1 MFGIGRP
8 HDKTTYATMENR
20 ALINHGDKNISKR
33 RWPVLAVLP
42 AVLLA
47 PALLLAFGFC
57 SRAGAAEVSPCP
69 PDWEAQIC
77 QLKSVV
83 EVLKKEHLTEIDVP
97 AFLDETIRL
106 GVKTLP
112 YAGFR
117 NAEEQQEQIK
127 KDERTRHGA
136 PGIGIIFETLPD
148 GLHIIDVVPDAPAAL
163 AGVLTGDLVVKMD
176 DNSLVGVDNTEI
188 AKYANGELGAPLK
201 LTLLRSIKNS
211 ARQRLE
217 FTLLRAIIKPRP
229 ATAKRIDGNVLYTRL
244 ANFPEPTIGD
254 YISVV
259 QAERKKGP
267 PVKAVILDL
276 RINGGGALNAAI
288 GITALFT
295 GRNKT
300 AMVTLQRDDKTQHRI
315 TTNWPDYELPV
326 MQGQDPLAP
335 LQADDWWRSVPLIV
349 MVDSQ
354 SASAAE
360 ATAAALK
367 DLGRAKLLGTP
378 TYGKGMAQTGV
389 GIRDGA
395 YVFWTNARNLR
406 PNGCPMEG
414 YGVVPDWIVAPRED
428 ADMDG
433 VLLGYREVD
442 IARAAYASKA
452 APDPFGDVRKERQRR
467 RDRRALAKLDESK
480 SAPLPQKEFASDKD
494 WQLKQALN
502 ALAGWPVQTV
512 SVNPRFMP
520 AQPACVKLDE

>member
-1 MFGIGRP
+1 M
-8 HDKTTYATMENR
+8 
-20 ALINHGDKNISKR
+20 
-33 RWPVLAVLP
+33 
-42 AVLLA
+42 LLT
-47 PALLLAFGFC
+47 PIAFFAFC
-57 SRAGAAEVSPCP
+57 LYSQTSAAEVSPCP

-77 QLKSVV
+77 ELKSVV

-148 GLHIIDVVPDAPAAL
+148 GLHIIDVVPDAPAAQ
-163 AGVLTGDLVVKMD
+163 AGVLSGDLVVKMD
-176 DNSLVGVDNTEI
+176 DNSVVGVDNAEI

-201 LTLLRSIKNS
+201 LTLLRGVKNS
-211 ARQRLE
+211 APKRLERLE
-217 FTLLRAIIKPRP
+217 FALLRAIIKPRP
-229 ATAKRIDGNVLYTRL
+229 ASAKRIDGNVLYTRL

-254 YISVV
+254 YINVL
-259 QAERKKGP
+259 QAERKKGA

-300 AMVTLQRDDKTQHRI
+300 AMVTLQRDDKIQHRI
-315 TTNWPDYELPV
+315 TTNWPDYDLPV

-335 LQADDWWRSVPLIV
+335 LQADEWWRSVPLIIL
-349 MVDSQ
+349 VDGQ

-389 GIRDGA
+389 GTRDGT

-414 YGVVPDWIVAPRED
+414 YGVVPDWIVAPRKD

-442 IARAAYASKA
+442 IARPAYASKA
-452 APDPFGDVRKERQRR
+452 APDPFADVRKERQRM
-467 RDRRALAKLDESK
+467 RDRRALARLDESK
-480 SAPLPQKEFASDKD
+480 SAALPQKEFGSDKD

-502 ALAGWPVQTV
+502 ALAGRPVQTV
-512 SVNPRFMP
+512 TVNPRFMP
-520 AQPACVKLDE
+520 AQPVCVKLAEQLAE